1 MVDKLSH
8 TSLESSCKWKRLGE
22 RYIANCYRYQELCL
36 PQAAAQPEPGPTA
49 NEVPTNGTDPTTS
62 TPSENTN
69 TTLPSTA
76 GGLES
81 AIQAAL
87 ASCPIDL
94 TAARY
99 SYQENPQQSTAYLGG
114 RDVQF
119 YVLGD
124 DKKTGVVYLPTFD
137 PKDASG
143 ESSDSCTD
151 RFIVDVYLGFQNL
164 SKAGVERIMID
175 TSNNGGGS
183 VSLNQ
188 YLQRYL
194 TGDDYEVDLN
204 FRTLLR
210 DAPLARALMEANIQ
224 AAMVD
229 TSTVEGNVYYPGKY
243 RNGTEMIADDADL
256 FSPGNEYTV
265 NSKTL
270 KTSNYVQDNVQQVD
284 FLENFLNISDT
295 PPYLP
300 NEVVF
305 VGNGLCG
312 SACSSFTNFLIEY
325 YNATAYITSGR
336 PKNPIAFQAFAAG
349 QSTNSASIYKEA
361 ASVGFNDTTLL
372 PPLEV
377 VGQLGFTVR
386 GALSPNIAPGTF
398 IQYRSYP
405 AQHSYALTVEQFLD
419 PLENWKYVAGKAFA

>member
-1 MVDKLSH
+1 M
-8 TSLESSCKWKRLGE
+8 
-22 RYIANCYRYQELCL
+22 YIADSYRYQELCL
-36 PQAAAQPEPGPTA
+36 PQAVNMSEPGAST
-49 NEVPTNGTDPTTS
+49 NETQTNSTDPTTS
-62 TPSENTN
+62 TPSQETN
-69 TTLPSTA
+69 TTSPSTT
-76 GGLES
+76 GDLQSE
-81 AIQAAL
+81 IQKAYAN
-87 ASCPIDL
+87 CPINL
-94 TAARY
+94 TVAGY
-99 SYQENPQQSTAYLGG
+99 PYENGPQQSTAYLGG

-119 YVLGD
+119 YAFGD
-124 DKKTGVVYLPTFD
+124 NKKTGVVYLSTFD
-137 PKDASG
+137 PKDATG
-143 ESSDSCTD
+143 ESSDSCAD

-164 SKAGVERIMID
+164 SKAGVQRIMID

-204 FRTLLR
+204 FKTLLR
-210 DAPLARALMEANIQ
+210 DAPLARALMKANIQ
-224 AAMVD
+224 TAFVD
-229 TSTVEGNVYYPGKY
+229 NSTVEGNIYYPGKY

-256 FSPGNEYTV
+256 FTPGNEYTI
-265 NSKTL
+265 NDKTL
-270 KTSNYVQDNVQQVD
+270 KTSNYVQDNVQQID

-405 AQHSYALTVEQFLD
+405 AQHSYALTAEQFLD
-419 PLENWKYVAGKAFA
+419 PLENWKYVASKAFA